1 MGSFGNGTI
10 IRLAARC
17 PDHRQAGL
25 SRGRVSGWFAMIG
38 PMGLPTSQ
46 VDRLHKAIL
55 AIFNDPEIKAAIT
68 KQDNFIN
75 PTTPDAMAPFL
86 KTEQERYIR
95 LVAKANIKLG

>member
-1 MGSFGNGTI
+1 
-10 IRLAARC
+10 
-17 PDHRQAGL
+17 
-25 SRGRVSGWFAMIG
+25 MIG